1 MARAF
6 EPSSLYSLLFLPH
19 QWSPVQP
26 HPGTISSNNIL
37 PSIWEGLDCG
47 SQVEC
52 LPRIWEISGF
62 HPQLCTKVQH
72 ILKREE

>member
-47 SQVEC
+47 SQV
-52 LPRIWEISGF
+52 L
-62 HPQLCTKVQH
+62 TAY
-72 ILKREE
+72 LKFGRSLGSIPSSAQK